1 MNTTPLSPAEYYAT
15 LPKHIAGAGVILH
28 DENQRILL
36 VRPRYRTDTWE
47 IPGGGLEHGEHPRQ
61 AAAREAREELG
72 IDLTPGRLLAID
84 WVPAQD
90 DGRPPLANF
99 VFDAGETTQCWL
111 EDNVH
116 LAIDELAEWQL
127 ADAAQQERL
136 LIPLLTR
143 RLRHCASALISGSTK
158 YLLNGHTDAEL
169 NDSADSSTFKARP
182 LPAYAPNG
190 ATCSRCSRADAERGS
205 WQDPQSP
212 AVARCRGRVR
222 IRGRR
227 RPLRQHRPEPRDYYT
242 N

>member
-1 MNTTPLSPAEYYAT
+1 VVNATPLPPTEYYAT
-15 LPKHIAGAGVILH
+15 LPINLAGAGVILH

-99 VFDAGETTQCWL
+99 LFDAGETTQRWL

-116 LAIDELAEWQL
+116 LAADELAEWQL
-127 ADAAQQERL
+127 VDAVQQERL
-136 LIPLLTR
+136 LMPLLTR
-143 RLRHCASALISGSTK
+143 RLRHCTSALISGSTK
-158 YLLNGHTDAEL
+158 YLLNGHTDAE
-169 NDSADSSTFKARP
+169 
-182 LPAYAPNG
+182 
-190 ATCSRCSRADAERGS
+190 
-205 WQDPQSP
+205 
-212 AVARCRGRVR
+212 
-222 IRGRR
+222 
-227 RPLRQHRPEPRDYYT
+227 
-242 N
+242 